1 MRNSMTATTNERV
14 HELTA
19 DEIEAVAG
27 GVTAIIG
34 PQNKPGSPD
43 RLTALLPYIEQ
54 K

>member
-1 MRNSMTATTNERV
+1 MKSS
-14 HELTA
+14 
-19 DEIEAVAG
+19 EIEAVGG

>member
-1 MRNSMTATTNERV
+1 MTATTNEQV

-19 DEIEAVAG
+19 DEIEVVAG
-27 GVTAIIG
+27 GVIAIIRSE
-34 PQNKPGSPD
+34 PPPPGLD

>member
-1 MRNSMTATTNERV
+1 MTATTDEQV
-14 HELTA
+14 HELAA

-27 GVTAIIG
+27 GVIAIIQPEHQPAG
-34 PQNKPGSPD
+34 LD